1 MSVETVKEYL
11 KTWNRDNDVIIFSQ
25 SSATVELA
33 ALAANVIPARIAKTL
48 SFKTPEGNCI
58 LIVTSGD
65 TIIDNKKFKTHFG
78 YKANLVKLDNVFEF
92 TGHLPGGVCPF
103 AVTNPNTKSYIDKSI
118 LRFDTSFPAAGSDH
132 SAIEL
137 TPDDLFTISKAIEW
151 VDVFKLASTE

>member
-1 MSVETVKEYL
+1 MSIETVKEYL
-11 KTWNRDNDVIIFSQ
+11 KAWNKDNDIIIFPQ

-33 ALAANVIPARIAKTL
+33 AIAANVIPARIAKTL

-65 TIIDNKKFKTHFG
+65 TRIDNKKFKGHFG
-78 YKANLVKLDNVFEF
+78 FKANMLKADEVLEL

-103 AVTNPNTKSYIDKSI
+103 GVTNSNTKSYIDKSV
-118 LRFDTSFPAAGSDH
+118 LRFETSFPAAGADN

-137 TPDDLFTISKAIEW
+137 TPDDLFQLSQSVEW
-151 VDVFKLASTE
+151 VDVFKLPEE